1 MDRVRVPCMRD
12 FCLFFLTRQNRMHRA
27 GGKMEFIISV
37 FFHINSVQ
45 LRIKNKKGGSGGC
58 DIEQAHRHMTKLRTQ
73 FPWESFGEISHRRY
87 KFYGGNENLFFER
100 RFLWKERRIV
110 RCTTR

>member
-1 MDRVRVPCMRD
+1 MDRVRVSCMRD

-45 LRIKNKKGGSGGC
+45 LRIKNKKGGSGG
-58 DIEQAHRHMTKLRTQ
+58 
-73 FPWESFGEISHRRY
+73 
-87 KFYGGNENLFFER
+87 
-100 RFLWKERRIV
+100 
-110 RCTTR
+110 